1 MQTGKV
7 KPNSSNIEEFAF
19 DGKDLYVMFKSG
31 APYRYLDV
39 KPTDFQNM
47 RSVKSAGSYLN
58 QVIKTGY
65 STEQLD
71 ISQYQA
77 ATAALQILSVAS
89 TASKG
94 IIKMVDFSS
103 FRSAATVCF

>member
-31 APYRYLDV
+31 APYRYLNVTSFAFED
-39 KPTDFQNM
+39 M
-47 RSVKSAGSYLN
+47 RTVKSAGSYLN
-58 QVIKTGY
+58 QNIKPRYTA
-65 STEQLD
+65 EQLD

-77 ATAALQILSVAS
+77 ATSALQILSGAS
-89 TASKG
+89 KASKG
-94 IIKMVDFSS
+94 VLKIADFSS
-103 FRSAATVCF
+103 FKSAATVCF